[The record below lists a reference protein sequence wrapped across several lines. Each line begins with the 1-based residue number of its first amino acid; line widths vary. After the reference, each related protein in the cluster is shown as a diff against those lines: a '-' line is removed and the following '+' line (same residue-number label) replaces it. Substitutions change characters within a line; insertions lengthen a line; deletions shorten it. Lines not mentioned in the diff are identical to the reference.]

1 MSRRF
6 NSIEKITLAATLLAI
21 AIVLG
26 TITKTIRIPHLSFL
40 SFSFTPAIVIFSSL
54 CLGPLY
60 GALVGGLSDLIPA
73 FLYPTGAYNFLLTIV
88 FVLLGIF
95 PWLLEKLT
103 KRIRSFFP
111 FGYLTCG
118 LLAILFALECY
129 FFYGTDLL
137 NKRLSYFGEYAKVIL
152 LCLSALTDIICVV
165 GLLLSERYY
174 KRKKE
179 GLSSLPGAGEV
190 SFISFFL
197 ELILLVFLKGLAY
210 YLYFIVISSTS
221 YRVDYWLIVS
231 MLVISAP
238 LDLLFISLSVPWMLF
253 FVNRYHASK

>member
-238 LDLLFISLSVPWMLF
+238 LDLLFISL
-253 FVNRYHASK
+253 YHASK

>member
-95 PWLLEKLT
+95 PWFLEKLT

>member
-40 SFSFTPAIVIFSSL
+40 SFSFIPAIVIFSSL